1 MPNFRVMPNFIL
13 GRFSDLGN
21 KILST
26 PNEDIEYFKQ
36 RVKKYPNSVLV
47 TLDSDSQLKYDEKAV
62 AGAKLYYQ
70 EGLSDLQ
77 HRLEEVIRKRQSLP
91 SGSNFFRK
99 LSGQRGQILA
109 AERSLDEAR
118 RQLEERIGKTKET
131 LGQLENLP
139 ELPKYVFNPKAK
151 HRASQEKISRS
162 EKLSI
167 IKSKATQVL

>member
-1 MPNFRVMPNFIL
+1 MPNLIPGL
-13 GRFSDLGN
+13 FSNLGN

-26 PNEDIEYFKQ
+26 PNEDVEYFKQ
-36 RVKKYPNSVLV
+36 RVKKYPNSALV
-47 TLDSDSQLKYDEKAV
+47 TLDNDSQLKYDERAV

-70 EGLSDLQ
+70 GGLSDLQ
-77 HRLEEVIRKRQSLP
+77 RRLEEVIRKRQNLP
-91 SGSNFFRK
+91 SGGNFFRK

-139 ELPKYVFNPKAK
+139 ELPKYVFNSNAK
-151 HRASQEKISRS
+151 RRASQEKMSRS
-162 EKLSI
+162 KKLSI
-167 IKSKATQVL
+167 IKSKVTQIL